1 MNNPNF
7 NTKIDALSLEIL
19 AFISTSPFLPF
30 TIERI
35 KESISKQRDTNYATI
50 YRKIE
55 SLVNQ
60 GILQKSMY
68 GMASQI
74 TLSLGSEKTLSVL
87 SLIEAKKL
95 EKFLNGLKGV
105 LFTSINEIIK
115 DIAPLSEIR
124 CVVLFGSYAK
134 GTQTKAS
141 DIDILVVYEPPS
153 FLAPD
158 LLALYTEEIPKSV
171 RGILKRSE

>member
-1 MNNPNF
+1 
-7 NTKIDALSLEIL
+7 
-19 AFISTSPFLPF
+19 
-30 TIERI
+30 
-35 KESISKQRDTNYATI
+35 
-50 YRKIE
+50 
-55 SLVNQ
+55 
-60 GILQKSMY
+60 MY

-171 RGILKRSE
+171 RGILKRSELKGGPKIHPFIVTGADHADMILNKEINVAKEALSHHVLLKGLSEYWREIAGCGHAVKN